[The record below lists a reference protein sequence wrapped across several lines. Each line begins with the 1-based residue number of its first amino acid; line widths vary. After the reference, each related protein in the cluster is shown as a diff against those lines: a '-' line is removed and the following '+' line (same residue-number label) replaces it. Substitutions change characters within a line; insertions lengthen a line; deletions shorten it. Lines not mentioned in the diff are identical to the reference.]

1 MSVSIIKPGLLDTIQ
16 DMGRYGYGNIGVNPG
31 GAMDRYAA
39 AVANMLVG
47 NETGEPVIEMH
58 FPGPHILF
66 EQNSL
71 ISITG
76 ADFSPT
82 LNDEPL
88 PLWQPMV
95 IRKNTVLHF
104 PGLHHGARCYLA
116 IHGGFCVDKWL
127 GSYSTNLKA
136 GAGGFNGRR
145 LEKGDE
151 LSFKENTF
159 YFPPLMREGKDC
171 RTLSWRADAGKTYR
185 HLNEIFFIEGN
196 EFSLLTS
203 SSRTDLLENNFIVH
217 PSSDRMGYQIKGVEL
232 EVKQAFEMV
241 STGVSFGTM
250 QLLPNGQLII
260 LMADHQ
266 ATGGY
271 PRIGHVITAH
281 LPKLAQLRPSEG
293 IQFKRVDIQTAEELL
308 FAQQHELAILQ
319 RACYDHLNQVVC

>member
-16 DMGRYGYGNIGVNPG
+16 DMGRYGNGSKGINPG

-47 NETGEPVIEMH
+47 NETCEPVMEIH

-82 LNDEPL
+82 LNDELL

-104 PGLHHGARCYLA
+104 PRLQNGARCYIA
-116 IHGGFCVDKWL
+116 VHGGYYIDKWL
-127 GSYSTNLKA
+127 DSYSTNLKA
-136 GAGGFNGRR
+136 GVGGFHGRR

-151 LSFKENTF
+151 LTFKESTF
-159 YFPPLMREGKDC
+159 YFPPLMKEGRDC
-171 RTLSWRADAGKTYR
+171 RALGWRADASNTYR
-185 HLNEIFFIEGN
+185 HIHEISFIEGN
-196 EFSLLTS
+196 EFHYLTETS
-203 SSRTDLLENNFIVH
+203 ADDLLENNFTVH
-217 PSSDRMGYQIKGVEL
+217 PSSDRMGYNIKGVEL
-232 EVKQAFEMV
+232 ELSQNCELLSA
-241 STGVSFGTM
+241 GVSFGTI
-250 QLLPNGQLII
+250 QLLPKGQLII

-281 LPKLAQLRPSEG
+281 LPKLAQLRPSDC
-293 IQFKRVDIQTAEELL
+293 IHFKKVDLGTAEELL
-308 FAQQHELAILQ
+308 FSQQHELAILQ
-319 RACYDHLNQVVC
+319 RACHERLNQLVC